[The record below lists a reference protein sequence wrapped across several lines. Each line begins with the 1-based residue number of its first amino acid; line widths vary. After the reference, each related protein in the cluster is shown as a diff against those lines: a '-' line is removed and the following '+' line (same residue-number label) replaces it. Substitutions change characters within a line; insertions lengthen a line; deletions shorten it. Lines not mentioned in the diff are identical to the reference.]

1 MYGPQRSRCRDRSV
15 RDQVA
20 AKSADGRCPDGS
32 AVRPLCRI
40 TDSASFAHFQLEPG
54 EVAKAVSHA
63 TVQEIWYVV
72 AGAGEM
78 WRQQNGQEATVT
90 LQPSVCVTIPLGTV
104 FQFRAAEGND
114 PLEIVAATMPPW
126 PVGSN
131 DEARPESGPWRPE
144 LRRWP
149 TGLP

>member
-1 MYGPQRSRCRDRSV
+1 MIDPFETQPLQDASEV
-15 RDQVA
+15 VA
-20 AKSADGRCPDGS
+20 PDGS

-40 TDSASFAHFQLEPG
+40 TNAGSFAHFQLEPG
-54 EVAKAVSHA
+54 EVAKAISHA

-78 WRQQNGQEATVT
+78 WRRQNGHEHTVP
-90 LQPSVCVTIPLGTV
+90 LQPGVCLTIPLGTV
-104 FQFRAAEGND
+104 VQFRAAEGDD

-126 PVGSN
+126 PVSSN

-144 LRRWP
+144 LRR
-149 TGLP
+149 

>member
-1 MYGPQRSRCRDRSV
+1 V
-15 RDQVA
+15 IDQFETHSLQEARVVVA
-20 AKSADGRCPDGS
+20 PDGS

-40 TDSASFAHFQLEPG
+40 TDTGSFAHFQLEPG

-78 WRQQNGQEATVT
+78 WRQQNGQEDTVT
-90 LQPSVCVTIPLGTV
+90 LQPGVCLTIPVGTV
-104 FQFRAAEGND
+104 FQFRAAEGHY

-131 DEARPESGPWRPE
+131 DEAKPESGPCVLNSGGDVPASSLWHR
-144 LRRWP
+144 
-149 TGLP
+149 